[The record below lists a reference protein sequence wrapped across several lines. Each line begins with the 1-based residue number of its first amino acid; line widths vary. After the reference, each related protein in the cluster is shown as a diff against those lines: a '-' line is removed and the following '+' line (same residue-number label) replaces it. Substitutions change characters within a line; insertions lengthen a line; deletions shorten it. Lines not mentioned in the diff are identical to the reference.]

1 MADEKGNSDRDG
13 PDPASGSAQL
23 LRLADYDRVQPG
35 HIIAEMRDYWHGLR
49 RGRAIP
55 ARSDVDNHLTGSRIG
70 DDDVHHLDRF

>member
-49 RGRAIP
+49 RGRA
-55 ARSDVDNHLTGSRIG
+55 AAGDSFWGSRLG
-70 DDDVHHLDRF
+70 AQPPLAPAPACT